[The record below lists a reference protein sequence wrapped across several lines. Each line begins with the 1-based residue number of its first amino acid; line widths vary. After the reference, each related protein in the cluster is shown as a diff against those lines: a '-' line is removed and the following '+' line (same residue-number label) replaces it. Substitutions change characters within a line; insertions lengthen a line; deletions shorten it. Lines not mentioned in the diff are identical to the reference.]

1 MAYVLKKK
9 NNKEVNVVSKFKS
22 PLHQMVSTTQTDL
35 WNDSCAIKELTY
47 SIDNGAVGATSNPT
61 IVYNVLKQELGLWE
75 DRIHQV
81 IKENPTWSEVEVTW
95 KIFEEIGLKGA
106 ELLLPVF
113 EREGGKK
120 GRLSIQTNPANY
132 LNAEAVAKQAAYF
145 SSLAPNIQVK
155 APVTQAGVKAIEE
168 ATYQGVNINA
178 TVSFT
183 VPQSLAVAEAVERGL
198 KRREAE
204 GKSVEGMSPVCTIM
218 VGRIDDWL
226 KVVAKKEGI
235 ITTPGYMDWAGVAVM
250 KKAYGI
256 YQARGYRTR
265 LLAAAYRSH
274 LHWSQFIGG
283 DVILTIP
290 YKWQLLF
297 NDSDV
302 EVKERMQDPVP
313 AEIVENLYE
322 HFEEFRKAY
331 DEDGLSEAEFDTFGA
346 TVRTLR
352 GFINSYHE
360 LQAFIRE
367 FMLPDP
373 DK

>member
-1 MAYVLKKK
+1 MAINY
-9 NNKEVNVVSKFKS
+9 KS
-22 PLHQMVSTTQTDL
+22 PLHKTVSTTQTDF
-35 WNDSCAIKELTY
+35 WNDSCSVKELTY
-47 SIDNGAVGATSNPT
+47 AIEHGAVGATSNPT
-61 IVYNVLKQELGLWE
+61 IVYNVLKQELDLWE
-75 DRIHQV
+75 DRIHQL
-81 IKENPTWSEVEVTW
+81 ISENPDWSEVEITW

-106 ELLLPVF
+106 ELLQPVF
-113 EREGGKK
+113 EREDGQK

-132 LNAEAVAKQAAYF
+132 RNAQAVAEQAVYF
-145 SSLAPNIQVK
+145 DSLAPNMQVK
-155 APVTQAGVKAIEE
+155 IPATQAGIKAIEE

-183 VPQSLAVAEAVERGL
+183 VPQTLAVAEAVERGL

-204 GKSVEGMSPVCTIM
+204 GKTVEDMSPVCTIM

-226 KVVAKKEGI
+226 KVAAKKEGI

-256 YQARGYRTR
+256 YNKRGYRTR
-265 LLAAAYRSH
+265 LLAAAYRNH
-274 LHWSQFIGG
+274 LHWSEFIGG

-297 NDSDV
+297 NQSDV

-313 AEIVENLYE
+313 AEIVDALYKQ
-322 HFEEFRKAY
+322 FEEFRKAY

-346 TVRTLR
+346 SVRTLR

-360 LQAFIRE
+360 LQGFIRE

>member
-1 MAYVLKKK
+1 MTTY
-9 NNKEVNVVSKFKS
+9 KS
-22 PLHQMVSTTQTDL
+22 PLHQTVSTTKTDF
-35 WNDSCAIKELTY
+35 WNDSCAVKELTY
-47 SIDNGAVGATSNPT
+47 AIEHGAVGATSNPT
-61 IVYNVLKQELGLWE
+61 IVYTVLKQELGLWK
-75 DRIHQV
+75 DRIQQL
-81 IKENPTWSEVEVTW
+81 INENPNWSEVEITW

-106 ELLLPVF
+106 ELLLPVY

-132 LNAEAVAKQAAYF
+132 RNAEAVAEQAVHF
-145 SSLAPNIQVK
+145 DSLAPNIQVK

-178 TVSFT
+178 TVCFT

-198 KRREAE
+198 KRREME
-204 GKSVEGMSPVCTIM
+204 GKSVEDMSPVCTIM
-218 VGRIDDWL
+218 VGRMDDWL

-235 ITTPGYMDWAGVAVM
+235 IITPGYMDWAGVAVM

-256 YQARGYRTR
+256 YQERGYRTR
-265 LLAAAYRSH
+265 LLAAAYRNH
-274 LHWSQFIGG
+274 LHWSEFIGG
-283 DVILTIP
+283 DVVLTIP

-297 NDSDV
+297 NQSDI
-302 EVKERMQDPVP
+302 EIKERMQNPVP
-313 AEIVENLYE
+313 DEIVSTLYD

-331 DEDGLSEAEFDTFGA
+331 DEDGLSVEEFDSYGA
-346 TVRTLR
+346 AVRTLR
-352 GFINSYHE
+352 GFITSYHD